1 MQVLYVDVYFLI
13 NFTVDII
20 SLFLAVK
27 LLHIKTTLPRLLML
41 SSLGAIYC
49 VAEVLWLD
57 GAVLKIIFS
66 VLFLLLCAI
75 LVSRDASVIRRIKF
89 LIAFIFVEMLLG
101 GIVDF
106 IYGVL
111 DKYSDVLEELVSGNP
126 ENREALLFSLVIL
139 LAIGVL
145 KLFITVLSGAKDVK
159 STRLSLTVGG
169 KSVSCD
175 ALVDSGNLVKDPMN
189 MNPVVF
195 IKPALA
201 KELLPREILE
211 LTELETLGADL
222 RKRIRLIPVTRGGET
237 HVMTG
242 VVPESAILSDSGE
255 ISVTV
260 AIDKEEGTFG
270 GYEALVP
277 LCVIE

>member
-1 MQVLYVDVYFLI
+1 MQVLYVDIYFLI
-13 NFTVDII
+13 NFTVDLIA
-20 SLFLAVK
+20 LFLAVK
-27 LLHIKTTLPRLLML
+27 LLHIKTTLPRLLTL

-57 GAVLKIIFS
+57 AVLYKSFFA
-66 VLFLLLCAI
+66 VLFLLICAI
-75 LVSRDASVIRRIKF
+75 LVSRDASALRRIKF
-89 LIAFIFVEMLLG
+89 IIVFIFVEMLLG
-101 GIVDF
+101 GIVSF
-106 IYGVL
+106 MYGIL
-111 DKYSDVLEELVSGNP
+111 DKYSELFGELFSGSA
-126 ENREALLFSLVIL
+126 ENRQALLFSLIIL

-145 KLFITVLSGAKDVK
+145 KLFITVLSGAKDIKTV
-159 STRLSLTVGG
+159 RLSLVVGD

-195 IKPALA
+195 VKTTLA
-201 KELLPREILE
+201 KKLLPREILD
-211 LTELETLGADL
+211 LTELETLAPEL
-222 RKRIRLIPVTRGGET
+222 RKRIRLIPVTRSGET

-277 LCVIE
+277 FCVIE